1 MNADER
7 GYKHKE
13 TTQRILKVFFEVYNE
28 LGCGFLESV
37 YRESMAIALRA
48 AGLDVEKEFPLIAR
62 FRGETVGAFKAD
74 LVVCGA
80 IIVELKAVRSLGAM
94 HEAQILNYL
103 RASVLEVGLLLNLGP
118 KPQVKRLAFSNLRK
132 GPRAARIN

>member
-37 YRESMAIALRA
+37 YRESMAIA
-48 AGLDVEKEFPLIAR
+48 
-62 FRGETVGAFKAD
+62 
-74 LVVCGA
+74 C
-80 IIVELKAVRSLGAM
+80 VR
-94 HEAQILNYL
+94 Q
-103 RASVLEVGLLLNLGP
+103 ASM
-118 KPQVKRLAFSNLRK
+118 LRK
-132 GPRAARIN
+132 SSH